1 MRHLGLT
8 VKEDLASGE
17 TGLIL
22 DDIHQ
27 IDTYMVTNDG
37 LLIAH
42 DILEHQNGLR
52 SIGSVDDELEA
63 LGAIWYTRG
72 WTGQLR
78 RDGGGSMYSSEES
91 IGSDI
96 LNLAQVYNNGVNFR
110 TPVPNTRASEAE
122 DPLQA
127 ICESGFD
134 WIRKEF
140 QHYDDEDINKERM
153 SHYKAS
159 VIHYLRRGY
168 SKAKKRFGS
177 KNKAHHMFWS
187 IAEAVNPV
195 AKHVEF
201 EGQQFKLSYDA
212 NRAYCSEF
220 YPEEMYS

>member
-8 VKEDLASGE
+8 VKEDFASGE

-22 DDIHQ
+22 DDIRQ
-27 IDTYMVTNDG
+27 IDTFMVTTDG
-37 LLIAH
+37 LLVAH

-63 LGAIWYTRG
+63 LGALWFVRG

-78 RDGGGSMYSSEES
+78 RDGVGDIYSVEES
-91 IGSDI
+91 IGTDI

-122 DPLQA
+122 DALQA

-134 WIRKEF
+134 WMQKEF
-140 QHYDDEDINKERM
+140 EHYEDDYVNGDRM
-153 SHYKAS
+153 SHYKRS

-177 KNKAHHMFWS
+177 MSKAHYMFWN

-195 AKHVEF
+195 AKHLEF

-220 YPEEMYS
+220 YPEDLY

>member
-8 VKEDLASGE
+8 VKEDFASGE

-22 DDIHQ
+22 DDVRQ
-27 IDTYMVTNDG
+27 IDTFMVTTDG

-42 DILEHQNGLR
+42 DILEHQNGLH

-72 WTGQLR
+72 WTGQMR
-78 RDGGGSMYSSEES
+78 RDGSGGMYSPEEN

-96 LNLAQVYNNGVNFR
+96 LTLGEVYNRGVNFR
-110 TPVPNTRASEAE
+110 TPVPNTRKSEAE
-122 DPLQA
+122 DALQA

-140 QHYDDEDINKERM
+140 AHQDDEDINSERM
-153 SHYKAS
+153 SHYKDS

-168 SKAKKRFGS
+168 SKAKKRFGCQD
-177 KNKAHHMFWS
+177 KAHHMFWS
-187 IAEAVNPV
+187 IAEAMNPI
-195 AKHVEF
+195 AKFLDF

-220 YPEEMYS
+220 YPEEY